1 MKYMFYILV
10 SNANNEYMEDLKL
23 YYQMYYYIFILKN
36 LKMLI
41 IYLVKKIF
49 ITKFIIIQYLFR

>member
-1 MKYMFYILV
+1 MFYILV